1 MLELYTD
8 RLRLRTMKRND
19 MQHFLQVHQDPS
31 INQFISVSGS
41 ESDILEKF
49 EHKLSP
55 WTFDSGDWLT
65 LTIEEISSDRF
76 IGFTGLYCSN
86 LALRHAE
93 VGYMLALE
101 GQGKGYATE
110 SLKAVI
116 DWGCLS
122 CNVHKFI
129 GTCSTGNLAS
139 VRVLEKAGFT
149 LEGVLRHNFKIDERW
164 IDDNV
169 YGLLSEERSL

>member
-1 MLELYTD
+1 MLELYTQ
-8 RLRLRTMKRND
+8 RLRLRTLKRED
-19 MQHFLQVHQDPS
+19 VQDFLRVHHDP
-31 INQFISVSGS
+31 IVNQFVRVPES
-41 ESDILEKF
+41 EAVILEQF

-55 WTFDSGDWLT
+55 WAYESGDWLT
-65 LTIEEISSDRF
+65 LTIEEISSNRF

-86 LALRHAE
+86 LVLGHAE
-93 VGYMLALE
+93 VGYMLAVE

-116 DWGCLS
+116 DWACLS

-139 VRVLEKAGFT
+139 VRVLEKAGFK

-169 YGLLSEERSL
+169 YGLLSEERSR